1 MAGTTRLVKVV
12 GNNTEVVG
20 TDFKT
25 QSNPTGFTATGTLR
39 QTNRHGQA
47 SAEKGTKKTSEFTSM
62 QQVSEESGI
71 KTDSHLV
78 VCGSDFS
85 GDPQRG
91 AEKALRQLS
100 ALLSQRGDNAGQ
112 VKPGS
117 LPTIDFKKLASSAT
131 AGWSGALSPQ
141 LPQITR
147 IDEKEIA
154 EYVGACFSFV
164 QTFSLGN
171 VAYQTGVA
179 TRAELQRQVEQQK
192 LTWERLLQQFSPDQ
206 ITTDMASGT
215 PSLQDRDAESNI
227 TRQLILENYIP
238 YLANLINHEQQMT

>member
-1 MAGTTRLVKVV
+1 MGGQTRIVRVV

-25 QSNPTGFTATGTLR
+25 QSNPTGFTATGALR

-47 SAEKGTKKTSEFTSM
+47 SAEKGTKKTSEFTCM
-62 QQVSEESGI
+62 QEVSDESGI
-71 KTDSHLV
+71 TTGSRCV
-78 VCGSDFS
+78 VCGSNFS

-91 AEKALRQLS
+91 AEKALGQLS
-100 ALLSQRGDNAGQ
+100 AVLSQRGDNAGQ
-112 VKPGS
+112 VKPGA
-117 LPTIDFKKLASSAT
+117 LPSIDFKKVASSAT
-131 AGWSGALSPQ
+131 AGWTGALSPQ

-164 QTFSLGN
+164 QTFSLANAG
-171 VAYQTGVA
+171 YQAGTA
-179 TRAELQRQVEQQK
+179 ARAELQRQVEQEK
-192 LTWERLLQQFSPDQ
+192 LTWKRLLQQFSSDQ
-206 ITTDMASGT
+206 ITTDMVAGT
-215 PSLQDRDAESNI
+215 PALQDRDAESNI

-238 YLANLINHEQQMT
+238 FLANLINHEQQMT